1 MLFNHSFVRIFFRDT
16 NIVLSNLLC
25 PYIIVFLSFC
35 ILFSLFVNAES
46 SIKISNLEL
55 VDKSDNTTVVED
67 GTFNNLDVLMNVRFE
82 EVAKKDI
89 SMISSF
95 TDDGTEFSNLKFK
108 ITYKKNSYIKK
119 SSLN

>member
-1 MLFNHSFVRIFFRDT
+1 MLNE
-16 NIVLSNLLC
+16 NI
-25 PYIIVFLSFC
+25 I
-35 ILFSLFVNAES
+35 
-46 SIKISNLEL
+46 
-55 VDKSDNTTVVED
+55 
-67 GTFNNLDVLMNVRFE
+67 RE
-82 EVAKKDI
+82 EIAKKDI

>member
-1 MLFNHSFVRIFFRDT
+1 MLFNHSFVRIFFKDPT
-16 NIVLSNLLC
+16 IVLSNLLC

-35 ILFSLFVNAES
+35 ILFLLFVNAES

-82 EVAKKDI
+82 EVNDFIKYKI
-89 SMISSF
+89 SLHKMV
-95 TDDGTEFSNLKFK
+95 LPKRL
-108 ITYKKNSYIKK
+108 YI
-119 SSLN
+119 